1 MRVQAPPPAALADR
15 FSETNAPQHCPAPT
29 ASAGFLA
36 AVLPLVAVKLGAQNG
51 GAGLETWRLPGM
63 GVGGGARAA
72 FGVGCTPA
80 FQPVPHRGR
89 PEGCGSGGG
98 PGAAGLSRAA
108 AQVSPVV
115 TATAAYE
122 NLCPQACHVGWLLSV
137 PPVGSR
143 GAHQLGSLCREAF
156 SPGRVQAGGEQCL
169 PWGSWAGR
177 RPQLGRVLGGV
188 EGK

>member
-1 MRVQAPPPAALADR
+1 M
-15 FSETNAPQHCPAPT
+15 
-29 ASAGFLA
+29 
-36 AVLPLVAVKLGAQNG
+36 LPLVAVKLGDRNG

-137 PPVGSR
+137 PPWVPGEPTSS
-143 GAHQLGSLCREAF
+143 GAS
-156 SPGRVQAGGEQCL
+156 
-169 PWGSWAGR
+169 AGR
-177 RPQLGRVLGGV
+177 PFPQAECRRAVSSACPGAPGQEGGHSWV
-188 EGK
+188 ECWVVWKGSDELEAVSQQRSAWL